1 MMQRRD
7 LRTVELEK
15 PCCEPASCTKAG
27 GHRRP
32 GPSNVPSAEKMMKS
46 FFHLAVGLAISGPW
60 AYPALAQFGSLA
72 IDSCDDYVA
81 RATSQVQMA
90 TGCNVGGPRWSLDS
104 LEHMNWCKRAS
115 SKDRGREYDERRK
128 ALIGCRG
135 YSGEIP
141 IANCND
147 YAARFRSQL
156 DLAKSLGCS
165 FQGMRWSE
173 NLVQH
178 MHWCNRTDAKR
189 HEYEDAARRKELAEC
204 KVSK

>member
-1 MMQRRD
+1 MPSLGAGALYKGSGGRQGR
-7 LRTVELEK
+7 LA
-15 PCCEPASCTKAG
+15 PAG
-27 GHRRP
+27 GEP
-32 GPSNVPSAEKMMKS
+32 FTEKMMKS
-46 FFHLAVGLAISGPW
+46 PSRLVVVSAVSLLW
-60 AYPALAQFGSLA
+60 ACPASAQFGSLA

-81 RATSQVQMA
+81 RATSQIQMA
-90 TGCNVGGPRWSLDS
+90 TGCNFGGPQWSLDS
-104 LEHMNWCKRAS
+104 VEHTNWCKRAS
-115 SKDRGREYDERRK
+115 PKDRGREYDERRK

-135 YSGEIP
+135 DGGEVP

-178 MHWCNRTDAKR
+178 MHWCNRTDAGR
-189 HEYEDAARRKELAEC
+189 HGYEDAARRKELAQC
-204 KVSK
+204 KVPK